1 MGYPRYKEYSWA
13 ETFSASL
20 YNLDKVERHGTDH
33 KGFDWRWLAHTL
45 RQNCK
50 IKKITTSPLQII
62 PRFLSPSIGFICEN
76 DKDQFS

>member
-1 MGYPRYKEYSWA
+1 MGCLAIKNIA
-13 ETFSASL
+13 GLETFCIL

-62 PRFLSPSIGFICEN
+62 PRFLSPQLGLYVKMIKINFL
-76 DKDQFS
+76 